1 MAEQKQEQKQEQAAK
16 DSVKRNNDGFV
27 PGQRLSPKEL
37 SEFKLKQRQK
47 AKK

>member
-1 MAEQKQEQKQEQAAK
+1 MAEQKQEQKQEQVAQ
-16 DSVKRNNDGFV
+16 DGVKPNKDGFV